1 MMPLTCVAISWL
13 LVTVT
18 VPPAP
23 VIAAHWNRIE
33 SGPDSV
39 AVAKFARFVSSASP
53 LLDGMVE
60 SSTTPALSVTNL
72 QGLSNTA
79 FTEAMFVFAVITYDP
94 DGNDT
99 DKMVTNCGLAPC
111 PGIVT
116 PEQDG
121 NKHEAEYA

>member
-1 MMPLTCVAISWL
+1 MTPLTCVATSWL
-13 LVTVT
+13 FVTVT
-18 VPPAP
+18 AAWPAP
-23 VIAAHWNRIE
+23 VIPAHWNRIE

-39 AVAKFARFVSSASP
+39 AVAEFARFVTGLP
-53 LLDGMVE
+53 LDGIVE
-60 SSTTPALSVTNL
+60 SSTTTGALSVTNW
-72 QGLSNTA
+72 QGLFNSPPSQA
-79 FTEAMFVFAVITYDP
+79 KSVFAVITYDP